1 MKEETYI
8 FDDGTEPTIR
18 RLPKGC
24 DQQGRYPEAAEA
36 ATEVGQDDPDFYSR
50 QFMLEE
56 LGSLLAWA
64 LGIFAVVVLLGFLV
78 GVLV

>member
-1 MKEETYI
+1 MNFTDWFPGAGTACEEGRAMNK
-8 FDDGTEPTIR
+8 DDAP
-18 RLPKGC
+18 P
-24 DQQGRYPEAAEA
+24 PAEA
-36 ATEVGQDDPDFYSR
+36 ATEIGQDDPDFYSR

-64 LGIFAVVVLLGFLV
+64 LGIFAVVALLGFLV

>member
-1 MKEETYI
+1 MKK
-8 FDDGTEPTIR
+8 
-18 RLPKGC
+18 LPKGC

-36 ATEVGQDDPDFYSR
+36 ATEVGQEPDFYNR

-64 LGIFAVVVLLGFLV
+64 LGIFAVVALLGFLV
-78 GVLV
+78 GYFI

>member
-1 MKEETYI
+1 MNKM
-8 FDDGTEPTIR
+8 
-18 RLPKGC
+18 PKGC
-24 DQQGRYPEAAEA
+24 DQQGRFHEAAEA
-36 ATEVGQDDPDFYSR
+36 ATEVGHEPDFYNR

-64 LGIFAVVVLLGFLV
+64 LGIFAVVALLGFLV

>member
-1 MKEETYI
+1 VKEETTYL
-8 FDDGTEPTIR
+8 FNDGTEPTIR
-18 RLPKGC
+18 RMPKGC

-36 ATEVGQDDPDFYSR
+36 ATEVGQEPEFYNR

-64 LGIFAVVVLLGFLV
+64 LGIFAVVALLGFLV
-78 GVLV
+78 GYFV

>member
-36 ATEVGQDDPDFYSR
+36 ATEIGIDDDAVES
-50 QFMLEE
+50 
-56 LGSLLAWA
+56 LGKLVV
-64 LGIFAVVVLLGFLV
+64 LGLGVVVLVGVIAFLV

>member
-1 MKEETYI
+1 MKEH
-8 FDDGTEPTIR
+8 DAP
-18 RLPKGC
+18 P
-24 DQQGRYPEAAEA
+24 PAEA
-36 ATEVGQDDPDFYSR
+36 ATEIGQDDPDFYSR

-78 GVLV
+78 GRFA

>member
-1 MKEETYI
+1 MNDKPI
-8 FDDGTEPTIR
+8 P
-18 RLPKGC
+18 
-24 DQQGRYPEAAEA
+24 AEA

-64 LGIFAVVVLLGFLV
+64 LGIFAVVALLGFLV
-78 GVLV
+78 GRFA